1 MRPPLLIARTMVIV
15 ALCMELPA
23 PAAAQDSVALPTAAR
38 VRMTINEAGERQ
50 LVTGNILAMNRDSIF
65 LSGRQAISLD
75 RVIRLEVSDG
85 RQGHPF
91 AGMFIGAAV
100 GAIVVGSA
108 VWIRANHFEPS
119 QYGSDG
125 YTPRGV
131 AVLGGMFGGA
141 VGAPVG
147 LLIGSLKIFE
157 RWKPVSIR

>member
-50 LVTGNILAMNRDSIF
+50 LVTGNILAMNRDSIL

-75 RVIRLEVSDG
+75 RVIRLEVVDG
-85 RQGHPF
+85 RQRHPF

-108 VWIRANHFEPS
+108 VWIRANHSEPS
-119 QYGSDG
+119 QYSDG
-125 YTPRGV
+125 YTPRGL